1 MRKELFEFQHVSKY
15 IGGHEACRDLSMRLY
30 QNEITFLIGRS
41 SSARSVVTR
50 LMMGEF
56 TPEEGEMLLRGRPY
70 QPLSQEG
77 AHKQGVFCISQDT
90 KLLQNLSISEN
101 IYIAKPLSWVWKH
114 HSANAFAH
122 MVCQEFDVPLD
133 LEQKSSNA
141 QLIDVLMV
149 YFLRALLMRAQI
161 LILDNLLH
169 MLSNKELELLFQK
182 LQILKGRG
190 VGILVVDPIWRYA
203 IQYGDRTLFFSNGC
217 ISADF
222 TKRTHSAEIASAL
235 LSQELPLFTVE
246 QKETDAEPAQYTML
260 YPTEKGIGEISFA
273 PGEVVRA
280 SCRNFEHYQGYLR
293 FFSDIDRMRELNG
306 GALSTNKAK
315 IAVLTSPKLQTDHF
329 HSMSFAENIA
339 LPAYP
344 RLSSNGC
351 LSAGAVK
358 KFLKNEMADLLPV
371 PCEQWGYRLSR
382 FGDVEREQTVIYRM
396 LMEDADILV
405 IVGILDQ
412 PNMTIKEDIW
422 KVIFRAL
429 ECRKSVLLFHRDYTW
444 PLQRQDRLVF
454 LDDVGLPHQ

>member
-1 MRKELFEFQHVSKY
+1 MRKELFEFRHVSKY
-15 IGGHEACRDLSMRLY
+15 IGGHKACRNLSGRLY

-41 SSARSVVTR
+41 SSVRSVVTR

-56 TPEEGEMLLRGRPY
+56 TPDEGEMTLHGRPY

-77 AHKQGVFCISQDT
+77 AHKQGIFCISQDT

-101 IYIAKPLSWVWKH
+101 IYIAKPLSWAWRRH
-114 HSANAFAH
+114 GADAFAQ

-133 LEQKSSNA
+133 LGQKSSNA
-141 QLIDVLMV
+141 QLIDILMV
-149 YFLRALLMRAQI
+149 YFLRALLMRAKI
-161 LILDNLLH
+161 LILDNLLY
-169 MLSNKELELLFQK
+169 MLSDRELDLLFQK
-182 LQILKGRG
+182 LQILKERG

-203 IQYGDRTLFFSNGC
+203 AQYGDRTLFFSNGC

-222 TKRTHSAEIASAL
+222 AKRSHSTEAAGAL
-235 LSQELPLFTVE
+235 LSQEPPLFTVE
-246 QKETDAEPAQYTML
+246 QREMNAELPQYTL
-260 YPTEKGIGEISFA
+260 FFPTENGIGKIPLA

-280 SCRNFEHYQGYLR
+280 SCRNPEYYQGYLR
-293 FFSDIDRMRELNG
+293 FFSNVDRVRELNPG
-306 GALSTNKAK
+306 TGSAIKSK
-315 IAVLTSPKLQTDHF
+315 IAVLTSKRLQTDHF
-329 HSMSFAENIA
+329 LSMSFAENVA
-339 LPAYP
+339 LPAYS
-344 RLSSNGC
+344 RLSSGGR

-358 KFLKNEMADLLPV
+358 KFLKNEMAALLPV
-371 PCEQWGYRLSR
+371 PCEQWGYHLSR
-382 FGDVEREQTVIYRM
+382 FGDVEREQAVIYRM

-454 LDDVGLPHQ
+454 LDDSGPPRQ

>member
-1 MRKELFEFQHVSKY
+1 MRKELFEFRHVSKY
-15 IGGHEACRDLSMRLY
+15 IGGHEACRNLSVRLY

-50 LMMGEF
+50 LIMGEF
-56 TPEEGEMLLRGRPY
+56 TPEEGEMTLHGRPY

-77 AHKQGVFCISQDT
+77 AHKQGIFCISQDT
-90 KLLQNLSISEN
+90 KLLQNLSMSEN
-101 IYIAKPLSWVWKH
+101 IYIAKPLSWGWKR
-114 HSANAFAH
+114 HSADAFAR

-141 QLIDVLMV
+141 QLIDILMV

-161 LILDNLLH
+161 LILDNLLY
-169 MLSNKELELLFQK
+169 MLSDKELELLFQK
-182 LQILKGRG
+182 LQILKERG

-222 TKRTHSAEIASAL
+222 TKRAHSAEIAGAL
-235 LSQELPLFTVE
+235 LSQEPPLLTVE
-246 QKETDAEPAQYTML
+246 RKEMDAEPPQYTML
-260 YPTEKGIGEISFA
+260 YPTENGIGEIPFA

-280 SCRNFEHYQGYLR
+280 SCRNPEYYQGYLR
-293 FFSDIDRMRELNG
+293 FFSDMDWVRELNG
-306 GALSTNKAK
+306 RALSTRKAK
-315 IAVLTSPKLQTDHF
+315 IAVLTSQKLQTDHF
-329 HSMSFAENIA
+329 LSMSFAENIA

-344 RLSSNGC
+344 RLSSNGR

-371 PCEQWGYRLSR
+371 PYEQWGYHLSR
-382 FGDVEREQTVIYRM
+382 FGDVEREQAVIYRM

-444 PLQRQDRLVF
+444 PLQRQDRLIF
-454 LDDVGLPHQ
+454 LDDFGPPCQ

>member
-15 IGGHEACRDLSMRLY
+15 IGGHEACRNLSMRLY

-101 IYIAKPLSWVWKH
+101 IYIAKPLSWVWKR
-114 HSANAFAH
+114 HSADAFAH

-161 LILDNLLH
+161 LILDNLLY
-169 MLSNKELELLFQK
+169 MLSDKELELLFQK
-182 LQILKGRG
+182 LQILRERG
-190 VGILVVDPIWRYA
+190 VGLLVVDPIWRYA

-222 TKRTHSAEIASAL
+222 TKRAHSAEIAGTL
-235 LSQELPLFTVE
+235 LSQEPPLLAVE
-246 QKETDAEPAQYTML
+246 RNEMGSETPRHTL
-260 YPTEKGIGEISFA
+260 FYPTERGLGEIPFT

-280 SCRNFEHYQGYLR
+280 SCRNPEYYQGYLR
-293 FFSDIDRMRELNG
+293 FFSDMDWVRKLNS
-306 GALSTNKAK
+306 GALTSSKTK
-315 IAVLTSPKLQTDHF
+315 IAILTSQKLQTDHF
-329 HSMSFAENIA
+329 LSMSFAENIA

-344 RLSSNGC
+344 RLSSNGR

-358 KFLKNEMADLLPV
+358 KFLKNEMADLLPI
-371 PCEQWGYRLSR
+371 PCEQWGYHLSC
-382 FGDVEREQTVIYRM
+382 FGDVEREQAVIYRM

-422 KVIFRAL
+422 KVIFRTL
-429 ECRKSVLLFHRDYTW
+429 EYRKSVLLFHRDYTW
-444 PLQRQDRLVF
+444 PLQRQDQLIF
-454 LDDVGLPHQ
+454 LDDSGPPRQ